1 MNMFKRTQY
10 VVLGSVVVLTLVVLN
25 LPPSATARLK
35 LAVGALFLPLFGLS
49 SAGQQAASQGSAA
62 LLPRSELV
70 KALSRLEREN
80 KELRILS
87 NQWDSIRNENARLLK
102 SLGRQPQLTSWKP
115 KFARVVA
122 RDPANWWRTVQ
133 IDVGALDGVTNNLAV
148 LTPDG
153 LVGRILAAGLTRSQ
167 VILVGSPDCPVA
179 ALVKENREE
188 GTITTGRGAPLD
200 SSYVVMN
207 SIGNTENFKP
217 GLTVLTSGK
226 GGIFPPGIV
235 IGTIA
240 DVRSVDYGLYK
251 QAQVKL
257 AARLGA
263 LEEVWVLMP

>member
-1 MNMFKRTQY
+1 MFKRTQY
-10 VVLGSVVVLTLVVLN
+10 VVLGSVVVLVLVVLN

-35 LAVGALFLPLFGLS
+35 LAIGALFLPLFGLS
-49 SAGQQAASQGSAA
+49 SAGQQAASKATAA
-62 LLPRSELV
+62 LLPRREL
-70 KALSRLEREN
+70 LNELDRLQREN
-80 KELRILS
+80 AQLKILAA
-87 NQWDSIRNENARLLK
+87 QWDSIRRENERLLK
-102 SLGRQPQLTSWKP
+102 LHGRQQQLTSWKP

-133 IDVGALDGVTNNLAV
+133 IDVGTLDGVTNNLAV

-179 ALVKENREE
+179 ALVKENSEE

-200 SSYVVMN
+200 SSYVVLN
-207 SIGNTENFKP
+207 SIGNTDKFQP

>member
-35 LAVGALFLPLFGLS
+35 LAIGALFLPLFGFS
-49 SAGQQAASQGSAA
+49 SAGQQAASQGTTA
-62 LLPRSELV
+62 LLPRRELV
-70 KALSRLEREN
+70 NELNRLQREN
-80 KELRILS
+80 AELRILAA
-87 NQWDSIRNENARLLK
+87 QWDSIRHENERLNRM
-102 SLGRQPQLTSWKP
+102 LGRQQQLSISKP
-115 KFARVVA
+115 KLARVIA
-122 RDPANWWRTVQ
+122 RDTANWWRTVW
-133 IDVGALDGVTNNLAV
+133 IDVGTRDGVTNNLAV
-148 LTPDG
+148 LTSEG
-153 LVGRILAAGLTRSQ
+153 LVGRVLSAGLTRSQ

-179 ALVKENREE
+179 AQVKENREE
-188 GTITTGRGAPLD
+188 GIVSTGRGAPLD

-207 SIGNTENFKP
+207 SIGNTDKFQS
-217 GLTVLTSGK
+217 GLTVQTSGK
-226 GGIFPPGIV
+226 GGIFPPGII